1 MQSGAFEAYDNGK
14 IEVNLRQ
21 PVSSFFFLWKSAQS
35 TRILVKSSNVH
46 CSFIFRKL
54 VYMRS
59 VTSETALRAF

>member
-1 MQSGAFEAYDNGK
+1 MQSGAFEAYDNRK

-21 PVSSFFFLWKSAQS
+21 PVSSFVLWKSAQS